1 MKASIEDLEYLA
13 GTWQCEI
20 WDGIFQEHWLAPK
33 GGTMQGIGRHLHN
46 GKTAFMEFMSI
57 EPHASGLTMYIIVG
71 SPSHG
76 HNAAVPF
83 ALTKLT
89 SESAIFEN
97 PQHDFPSKIEYSKV
111 DANRIK
117 CVINGVRSGEPCCE
131 VFDFVLVRHDGEA
144 TSPIHASAENSF
156 A

>member
-1 MKASIEDLEYLA
+1 MNASIEDLAWLA

-20 WDGIFQEHWLAPK
+20 WDGIFEEHWLAPK
-33 GGTMQGIGRHLHN
+33 GGTMQGVGRHLHN

-57 EPHASGLTMYIIVG
+57 EPHNGVLTMYIIVG

-76 HNAAVPF
+76 HNNPVPF
-83 ALTKLT
+83 RLTQNT
-89 SESAIFEN
+89 NDVAVFEN
-97 PQHDFPSKIEYSKV
+97 PEHDFPSKIAYK
-111 DANRIK
+111 RISADRIE

-131 VFDFVLVRHDGEA
+131 VFNFLLQSDDEGPLR
-144 TSPIHASAENSF
+144 ASAENSF